1 MSDIDQ
7 RIDYQAEL
15 DVLDGSG
22 AVVPVEQFYVYETL
36 FGGWRG
42 YISIQATDSSVSVE
56 RIFDHV
62 TVYGILPGFSVALG
76 LWCKAVLK
84 SGNEGGTTVPGGA
97 KRAGRRGRK
106 GGDAGDPIA
115 IPLRTWPSV
124 VTGITSGIGE
134 SGNAVCQ
141 VAFADPITYLGQNKI
156 FGVFRDSDPAH
167 VVGGAISLALN
178 GDGQPSQVPPMLGL
192 PPVRIDQ
199 VLRKSLRKIPYVIA
213 TGETLPMWLR
223 QFLGRLGVRMD
234 IAGRADGA
242 VIVTLRDN
250 APGSDAIAMTLN
262 DGEPDAENLVLDTQA
277 QHAFKAVRDTVLD
290 NPLKGT
296 AERMEGRGPVESL
309 VTAAE
314 TGVDEARFR
323 ADFGADRSDLEL
335 SLIKAVTGQPG
346 FHPGRR
352 LGLLN
357 RSISG
362 ADQWQVGHVE
372 HGFRRGRYLN
382 SVRLMKD
389 GVAWR
394 PPVPANRGP
403 VTLSGWVDDG
413 ESDPGEPVA
422 RDYLGRIPVRFAFQ
436 CEPEDE
442 EAPADAAES
451 GADASAAPTVGL
463 PAAPTVALSVVDPM
477 AGGVHGFVPGHR
489 QADLCRIAVHH
500 PLHAEIHGFAYDDGR
515 RIGERTSDSSMG
527 MIVGNRP
534 EGWSGVLFRPKDELA
549 KETQD
554 GAATAEGDTD

>member
-1 MSDIDQ
+1 MSESDTDS

-22 AVVPVEQFYVYETL
+22 AVIPVEQFYVYETL

-42 YISIQATDSSVSVE
+42 YISIQSTDISVSVE

-62 TVYGILPGFSVALG
+62 TVYGILPGFPVALG
-76 LWCKAVLK
+76 LWCKAVLE
-84 SGNEGGTTVPGGA
+84 SGNEGGTTVQGGNP
-97 KRAGRRGRK
+97 
-106 GGDAGDPIA
+106 GDPIA

-156 FGVFRDSDPAH
+156 FGVFQDGDPGH

-178 GDGQPSQVPPMLGL
+178 GDGQPSQVPAMLGL
-192 PPVRIDQ
+192 PPVRIDL
-199 VLRKSLRKIPYVIA
+199 VLRESLREIPYVIA
-213 TGETLPMWLR
+213 TGETLRMWLG

-234 IAGRADGA
+234 VAGRADGA
-242 VIVTLRDN
+242 VIVTLRDH
-250 APGSDAIAMTLN
+250 APRSDAIAMTLN

-277 QHAFKAVRDTVLD
+277 HHAFKTVRDTVLD
-290 NPLKGT
+290 NPLTGT

-309 VTAAE
+309 ITAAE

-323 ADFGADRSDLEL
+323 ADFSADRSDLEL
-335 SLIKAVTGQPG
+335 SLVKAVTGQPG

-382 SVRLMKD
+382 SVRLMKE

-442 EAPADAAES
+442 EAPADAAGSAGDTAGS
-451 GADASAAPTVGL
+451 GAEAPT
-463 PAAPTVALSVVDPM
+463 APTVALSVVDPM
-477 AGGVHGFVPGHR
+477 AGGVHGFVPEHR

-500 PLHAEIHGFAYDDGR
+500 PLHAEVHGFAYNDGR

-534 EGWSGVLFRPKDELA
+534 EGWSGVLFRPKEEVA
-549 KETQD
+549 EEAQD
-554 GAATAEGDTD
+554 VPATPEGDTD

>member
-1 MSDIDQ
+1 MSESDTDR

-22 AVVPVEQFYVYETL
+22 AVIPVEQFYVYETL

-42 YISIQATDSSVSVE
+42 YISIQSTDISVSVE

-84 SGNEGGTTVPGGA
+84 SGNEGGTTTQGGA
-97 KRAGRRGRK
+97 P
-106 GGDAGDPIA
+106 DDPIA
-115 IPLRTWPSV
+115 VPLRTWPSV

-141 VAFADPITYLGQNKI
+141 VTFADPITYLGQNRI
-156 FGVFRDSDPAH
+156 FGVFRDGDPAH
-167 VVGGAISLALN
+167 IVGGALSLAVN
-178 GDGQPSQVPPMLGL
+178 GDGQPSQIPPMLGL

-199 VLRKSLRKIPYVIA
+199 MLREALREIPYVIA
-213 TGETLPMWLR
+213 TGETLRMWLG

-242 VIVTLRDN
+242 VIVTLRDH

-277 QHAFKAVRDTVLD
+277 HHAFKAVRDTVLD

-296 AERMEGRGPVESL
+296 AERMEGRGPVELL

-323 ADFGADRSDLEL
+323 ADFSADRSDLGL

-422 RDYLGRIPVRFAFQ
+422 RDYLGRIPVRFGFQ

-451 GADASAAPTVGL
+451 GAAATESDA
-463 PAAPTVALSVVDPM
+463 PAAPTVALPVVDPM
-477 AGGVHGFVPGHR
+477 AGGVHGFVPDHR

-500 PLHAEIHGFAYDDGR
+500 PLHAEVHGFAYNDGR
-515 RIGERTSDSSMG
+515 RIGEGTSDSSMG

-534 EGWSGVLFRPKDELA
+534 EGWSGVLFRPKEELA
-549 KETQD
+549 EEAQD
-554 GAATAEGDTD
+554 GPATTEGDTD